1 MPVKGTEGGSLELS
15 TTDSLEVTLLGLLE
29 VDDVPDGVE
38 VLWKGLQNEKNRR
51 DRERRTSTLTLR
63 YWR

>member
-38 VLWKGLQNEKNRR
+38 VLKKGL
-51 DRERRTSTLTLR
+51 
-63 YWR
+63 